1 MPSVTEVLDYS
12 CPPHLAKWFKNN
24 TAKKCDEI
32 GSTTAKIGTEVDAL
46 IQLDISDG
54 GYLAPEGNE
63 AVTNCL
69 AGWEKLKIDHPEFV
83 PSVKEM
89 QGEVK
94 AFGVI
99 GHFDFFNE
107 ERTAHK
113 DIVLW
118 GVTDLK
124 CTSGIR
130 DKNWIQ
136 EATYARM
143 LMVSRGLSF
152 PSFLRTIRLMR
163 DQPNYEWVEIRDPK
177 MIQKLMNMF
186 DGYLEV
192 FNSTKV
198 IAEFFRNQA
207 EDLMLGGF

>member
-69 AGWEKLKIDHPEFV
+69 AGWEALKVKHPEFV

-89 QGEVK
+89 QIEIK
-94 AFGVI
+94 AFGVV
-99 GHFDFFNE
+99 GHPDFICQE
-107 ERTAHK
+107 A
-113 DIVLW
+113 DGW
-118 GVTDLK
+118 GITDLK

-136 EATYARM
+136 EATYARI
-143 LMVSRGLSF
+143 LMVSRGWTM
-152 PSFLRTIRLMR
+152 PAFLRTIRLKR
-163 DQPNYEWVEIRDPK
+163 DAQDFEWVEIRDER
-177 MIQKLMNMF
+177 MIKKIMLMF

-192 FNSTKV
+192 FNSSKV

>member
-12 CPPHLAKWFKNN
+12 IPPQLANWFKNN
-24 TAKKCDEI
+24 SKAKCEEI
-32 GSTTAKIGTEVDAL
+32 GQTTAKIGTEVDAL
-46 IQLDISDG
+46 IQLDIKDG

-69 AGWEKLKIDHPEFV
+69 AGWEALKIKHPEFV
-83 PSVKEM
+83 PGVKNM
-89 QGEVK
+89 QVEIK
-94 AFGVI
+94 AFGVV
-99 GHFDFFNE
+99 GHPDFICLE
-107 ERTAHK
+107 K
-113 DIVLW
+113 DGW

-136 EATYARM
+136 VATYARI
-143 LMVSRGLSF
+143 LMVSMGWAM
-152 PSFLRTIRLMR
+152 PTFLRVIRLKR
-163 DQPNYEWVEIRDPK
+163 DATDFEWIEIRDQK
-177 MIQKLMNMF
+177 MIAKLMVMF

-192 FNSTKV
+192 FNSGKV

-207 EDLMLGGF
+207 EDLTQGGF